1 MSGQLNLVSVGP
13 GSADLIAPL
22 ARAAL
27 ERSDAVVG
35 YGLYLRWIAPW
46 LEGKEI
52 HDLPLTKERERAAL
66 ALELA
71 RSGRTVSLVSS
82 GDIGVYGLAPLALE
96 MLEPGEQ
103 TEVRVIPGITAA
115 QSCASLLGAPL
126 GHDFATLS
134 LSDLLCPWPW
144 IEQRARM
151 LAQAE
156 VALVLYNVQSE
167 ARQEGVY
174 RILDIL
180 LEHRPPEVWCGIVRN
195 AYREDASSA
204 ICTLGALREQ
214 RFDMLTSLVIG
225 TRFTRRNGNF
235 LFAPRGYH
243 GWQEQTPPDASK
255 IPWGAVWCFT
265 GTRDGNALAARC
277 AEAGYPVV
285 ISVATPYGEAQ
296 ARRVCPNAH
305 IVQGRIGEPARSAL
319 LRAHGARAVVDATH
333 PFATRISEQLLRIG
347 AALGIPCLRYERP
360 VAPLPEGI
368 VACASVEEAGRKAIA
383 TGRRIF
389 VGTGVKDL
397 PDLLRLPGAD
407 ACQWFAR
414 VTPNP
419 DSLERAVSAGIPASR
434 ICGMQG
440 PFSQRANEAL
450 WQDWEIDCVL
460 SKDSGETGGLPAKIA
475 AAQALGLPLLVVTRP
490 PCDHPVRT
498 SDTDSVLGWLERT
511 PPARPHSLSDE

>member
-13 GSADLIAPL
+13 GSSTLIAPL
-22 ARAAL
+22 AKAAL
-27 ERSDAVVG
+27 ERSDVVVG

-66 ALELA
+66 ALQLA
-71 RSGRTVSLVSS
+71 RSGRIVSLVSS

-103 TEVRVIPGITAA
+103 TDVQVIPGITAA

-144 IEQRARM
+144 IEQRAQM
-151 LAQAE
+151 LARAE

-167 ARQEGVY
+167 ARQQGVY

-180 LEHRPPEVWCGIVRN
+180 LAHRPADAWCGIVRN
-195 AYREDASSA
+195 AYREDASSE
-204 ICTLGALREQ
+204 ICTLGELRHR

-225 TRFTRRNGNF
+225 TRFTRRNGAF
-235 LFAPRGYH
+235 LYAPRGYH
-243 GWQEQTPPDASK
+243 GWQKEAAPDAAG
-255 IPWGAVWCFT
+255 IPAGALWCFT
-265 GTRDGNALAARC
+265 GTRDGNALAAQCR
-277 AEAGYPVV
+277 EAGHPLV
-285 ISVATPYGEAQ
+285 ISVATEYGAAQ
-296 ARRVCPNAH
+296 ARRHCPEAH
-305 IVQGRIGEPARSAL
+305 IVTGHIGEAARRAL
-319 LRAHGARAVVDATH
+319 LETNRPRAVLDATH
-333 PFATRISEQLLRIG
+333 PFATRISAQLERLCTGLEIPLLR
-347 AALGIPCLRYERP
+347 YQRP
-360 VAPLPEGI
+360 GAPLPPE
-368 VACASVEEAGRKAIA
+368 VVVCADMEEAGRR
-383 TGRRIF
+383 TVELGRRIF

-397 PDLLRLPGAD
+397 PGLLQTPGAGER
-407 ACQWFAR
+407 QWFAR

-419 DSLERAVSAGIPASR
+419 ESLERTVLAGIPASR
-434 ICGMQG
+434 ICAMQG

-460 SKDSGETGGLPAKIA
+460 SKDSGEAGGLPAKIA
-475 AAQALGLPLLVVTRP
+475 AAKTLGIPLLVVTRP
-490 PCDHPVRT
+490 VCNNPNQTSDLSAVLQWVESTPLSDLSSRT
-498 SDTDSVLGWLERT
+498 S
-511 PPARPHSLSDE
+511 

>member
-13 GSADLIAPL
+13 GSSDLIAPL
-22 ARAAL
+22 AREAL

-46 LEGKEI
+46 IEGKEI

-66 ALELA
+66 ALQLA

-103 TEVRVIPGITAA
+103 TEVRIIPGITAA

-144 IEQRARM
+144 IEQRAQM
-151 LAQAE
+151 LARAE

-180 LEHRPPEVWCGIVRN
+180 LEHRPAEVWCGIVRN
-195 AYREDASSA
+195 AYREDATST
-204 ICTLGALREQ
+204 ICTLGELRHK

-225 TRFTRRNGNF
+225 TRFTRRNGSF

-243 GWQEQTPPDASK
+243 GWLKAEAPLAAE
-255 IPWGAVWCFT
+255 IPQGALWCFT

-277 AEAGYPVV
+277 QEAGHPVV
-285 ISVATPYGEAQ
+285 ISVASEYGEAQ
-296 ARRVCPNAH
+296 ARRHCPGASVVTGH
-305 IVQGRIGEPARSAL
+305 IGEAARRDL
-319 LRAHGARAVVDATH
+319 LRASQARAVLDATH
-333 PFATRISEQLLRIG
+333 PFATRISEQLARLCSE
-347 AALGIPCLRYERP
+347 LEIPCLRYERP
-360 VAPLPEGI
+360 TSPLPPGVI
-368 VACASVEEAGRKAIA
+368 PCADMEEAGRKAVEL
-383 TGRRIF
+383 GRRIF

-397 PDLLRLPGAD
+397 PELLRTPGGTD
-407 ACQWFAR
+407 RQWFAR

-419 DSLERAVSAGIPASR
+419 DSLERAVLAGIPASR
-434 ICGMQG
+434 LCAMQG

-460 SKDSGETGGLPAKIA
+460 SKDSGEAGGLPAKIA
-475 AAQALGLPLLVVTRP
+475 AAEALGIPLLVVTRP
-490 PCDHPVRT
+490 VCHHPVQTSEPSAVLQWVASIARSGPSFPRT
-498 SDTDSVLGWLERT
+498 
-511 PPARPHSLSDE
+511 